1 MRDVLPKALKL
12 AESLARRAGEMLMES
27 LAGGVEME
35 LKGEIDPVTALD
47 RKVERLL
54 VKNLRR
60 QFPDHDFLAEEE
72 TRSSGCSQYRW
83 VIDPIDGTTNFAH
96 GYPCFV
102 VSIALELGGD
112 SLLGVIYQ
120 PATREMFTAT
130 AGGGAFLN
138 GRELRVAGGDNPLDR
153 AFLVTG
159 FPYNIRQPGVI
170 ERNLGRFEKF
180 LASSFAVRRDGSA
193 AYDLACVAA
202 GRFDGFWEE
211 NLSHWDTA
219 AGCLMVREAG
229 GIVTDFAGGDF
240 NPSTSRT
247 VLAANSKKLHAQ
259 MLAVLKQAD

>member
-1 MRDVLPKALKL
+1 MADKALKL
-12 AESLARRAGEMLMES
+12 AESLARKAGEMLMES

-35 LKGEIDPVTALD
+35 LKGEINPVTALD
-47 RKVERLL
+47 RKVERFL
-54 VKNLRR
+54 VENIHSE
-60 QFPDHDFLAEEE
+60 FPDHDFLAEEE
-72 TRSSGCSQYRW
+72 TRSSSGSEYRW

-102 VSIALELGGD
+102 VSVALEHKGNL
-112 SLLGVIYQ
+112 LLGVIYQ
-120 PATREMFTAT
+120 PATNEMFTAT

-138 GRELRVAGGDNPLDR
+138 GRELRVSGEDKPLDR

-180 LASSFAVRRDGSA
+180 LAGSFAVRRDGSA

-229 GIVTDFAGGDF
+229 GIITDFAGEEF
-240 NPSTSRT
+240 ESATSKT
-247 VLAANSKKLHAQ
+247 VLAVAGRKLHGQ
-259 MLAVLKQAD
+259 MLEVLQGQI

>member
-1 MRDVLPKALKL
+1 VSDVANRALEL
-12 AESLARRAGEMLMES
+12 AESLARQAGEMLMES

-47 RKVERLL
+47 RKVERFL
-54 VKNLRR
+54 VENIRS

-72 TRSSGCSQYRW
+72 TCTSGGSAYRW

-102 VSIALELGGD
+102 VSIALELNGD

-120 PATREMFTAT
+120 PATREMFSAR
-130 AGGGAFLN
+130 AGGGAFLD
-138 GRELRVAGGDNPLDR
+138 GRRLKVAAGEKTLDR

-159 FPYNIRQPGVI
+159 FPYNVRQPGVAQ
-170 ERNLGRFEKF
+170 RNLGRFEKF
-180 LASSFAVRRDGSA
+180 LTGSFAVRRDGSA

-229 GIVTDFAGGDF
+229 GIITDFDGAEFDQ
-240 NPSTSRT
+240 SSSKT
-247 VLAANSKKLHAQ
+247 VLAAAGGKLHGQ
-259 MLAVLKQAD
+259 MLEVLQQAD